1 MNELLISLNEQH
13 SNLNEFLE
21 IVQKQQRALIESNI
35 TSLEECILS
44 EEKILK
50 RIEAG
55 EKVREEVMQKLSQ
68 TYSIK
73 LNSLSV
79 SDFLNQLGTA
89 KNPVIEKIFKMSKE
103 LKSVITQINKIN
115 YQNKKLINHS
125 RNFIKETVNVIF
137 GNSGSQLLDK
147 RF

>member
-1 MNELLISLNEQH
+1 MNELLNTLTEQH

-21 IVQKQQRALIESNI
+21 IVQKQQRALVESNI
-35 TSLEECILS
+35 TSLEECILN

-55 EKVREEVMQKLSQ
+55 EKAREEVMQKLSQ

-79 SDFLNQLGTA
+79 SDFMNQLGNA
-89 KNPVIEKIFKMSKE
+89 KNPMIEKIITISKE
-103 LKSVITQINKIN
+103 LKSFISQINKIN
-115 YQNKKLINHS
+115 SQNKKLINHS